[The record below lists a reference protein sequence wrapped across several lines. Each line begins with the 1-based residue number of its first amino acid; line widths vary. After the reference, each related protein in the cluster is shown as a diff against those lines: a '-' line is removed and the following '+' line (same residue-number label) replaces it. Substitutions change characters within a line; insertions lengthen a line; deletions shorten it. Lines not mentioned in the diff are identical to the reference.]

1 MKHSGFNTVVVY
13 TFVLL
18 LLSCSN
24 RTNYLDQSLR
34 QAGNNRSE
42 LEQVLEHYADNPE
55 KLAAA
60 RFLIENMPAHYSYAD
75 SSAIHEYYSI
85 ALNVLQSDLSPVA
98 QRDSLYN
105 LTNSR
110 FYGLEYN
117 TISDVKIIKSDFLI
131 KSIDQSGKNALGLHI
146 LLSMNS
152 VNGYYPTKQWN
163 CKNMTIGVI
172 LCPHTSHGD

>member
-1 MKHSGFNTVVVY
+1 MQYLTHKI
-13 TFVLL
+13 FVFILVSIL
-18 LLSCSN
+18 IGC
-24 RTNYLDQSLR
+24 TNQGKYLDHSLR
-34 QAGNNRSE
+34 QAGNNRPE
-42 LEQVLEHYADNPE
+42 LERVLEHYADNPE

-60 RFLIENMPAHYSYAD
+60 HFLIENMPAHYSYAD

-131 KSIDQSGKNALGLHI
+131 KSIDQAFKEWKERPWAAHL
-146 LLSMNS
+146 
-152 VNGYYPTKQWN
+152 TFDEF
-163 CKNMTIGVI
+163 CE
-172 LCPHTSHGD
+172 